1 MTATLPEPTRARAG
15 GPRQGA
21 AAARRYRE
29 ARRRAVR
36 QRLVRETRRGVL
48 SAGLVAAAWAVGIG
62 LLVCAALT
70 VLGWTVGG
78 HGSATFDVALRAGGL
93 VFVASHLTPVSLP
106 AGTVSLLP
114 LGLLALPLLLT
125 YRAGRWAVRS
135 SDCRSLSSA
144 AGLSAIAAG
153 GYAAAVAVVAGVS
166 DIDGVHASAALALPI
181 AFLVSFLGFG
191 AGAVR
196 GARLHR
202 QLLAQVPGPLR
213 TGTVAAAATLAALGF
228 VSGATLTVVL
238 ATRLPAV
245 ADLAAQLAPG
255 VSDGAALLL
264 LGLLYLPTTLVWSL
278 AYVAGPGIALGGAVL
293 SPFGTGGGLAPAF
306 PLLAA
311 APATPPP
318 LAGALLLLPVLA
330 GAIGGVVVARRSG
343 SRRILLRDVLVTAGL
358 TGLAGGVLAL
368 LASGALGDGRL
379 SHVGPSALLV
389 GLALAALVLAGA
401 APVALLHS
409 VLTGHVPRLELGRR
423 GADAW
428 AAVRA
433 RLYHDGS
440 R

>member
-1 MTATLPEPTRARAG
+1 M
-15 GPRQGA
+15 
-21 AAARRYRE
+21 
-29 ARRRAVR
+29 
-36 QRLVRETRRGVL
+36 
-48 SAGLVAAAWAVGIG
+48 
-62 LLVCAALT
+62 
-70 VLGWTVGG
+70 
-78 HGSATFDVALRAGGL
+78 
-93 VFVASHLTPVSLP
+93 
-106 AGTVSLLP
+106 
-114 LGLLALPLLLT
+114 
-125 YRAGRWAVRS
+125 
-135 SDCRSLSSA
+135 SSA
-144 AGLSAIAAG
+144 AGLSAIPAAG

-202 QLLAQVPGPLR
+202 QLLAQLPGPLR

-228 VSGATLTVVL
+228 VPGATLTVVL

-255 VSDGAALLL
+255 VSDERRSCSCSGCSTCPRRSSGRSPTSPVPGSPWGARSEPLRDR
-264 LGLLYLPTTLVWSL
+264 
-278 AYVAGPGIALGGAVL
+278 
-293 SPFGTGGGLAPAF
+293 GGLAPAF

-409 VLTGHVPRLELGRR
+409 ALTGHVPRLELGRR
-423 GADAW
+423 VQMSG
-428 AAVRA
+428 RQCGPGSTTTGRGRPGPA
-433 RLYHDGS
+433 R
-440 R
+440 